1 MNNYKIKVNNESE
14 SREAQE
20 LFFELGYEWNG
31 SGKEV
36 VSWRLGLLFTKDFQG
51 KNCLCY
57 FDKDEDVMLDGWVG
71 KELTLPELR
80 DLVVLHRN
88 DVNDATHSCDG
99 MNGAAININ
108 GSWYGYNYFKNEWQ
122 LWDEIEDDEYKII
135 DLKPIQP
142 ESEQGLISGADA
154 LRALAD
160 GKDVEYWCENDPSI
174 QKRWTPIKALNEYR
188 LSYFLE
194 NKPRFEFRL
203 KPRTITLNL
212 EIPAPFEPKEGEEF
226 FILAPLSVTGYTKV
240 QGITTQALLD
250 EYVKLGAWRTE
261 EQVKQVVAA
270 LRRGIKA

>member
-80 DLVVLHRN
+80 DLV
-88 DVNDATHSCDG
+88 AKS
-99 MNGAAININ
+99 
-108 GSWYGYNYFKNEWQ
+108 
-122 LWDEIEDDEYKII
+122 
-135 DLKPIQP
+135 KPT
-142 ESEQGLISGADA
+142 EQGLISGADA

-160 GKDVEYWCENDPSI
+160 GETVEV
-174 QKRWTPIKALNEYR
+174 KRIHDNEWQPAQIFGV
-188 LSYFLE
+188 SVFTDSE
-194 NKPRFEFRL
+194 TTSFRI
-203 KPRTITLNL
+203 KPRTITLNI

-270 LRRGIKA
+270 LRGGIKA